1 MKKLIAPIVLFLFV
15 FVTAVQAQ
23 PKIGETAKDISL
35 KNVKGVEDRLSN
47 YKGKIVLVDFWA
59 SWCLPCRRSNRELQ
73 SLYSKYKD
81 KGFEIFGIS
90 LDQNITDWKNA
101 ISTDRI
107 TWKQVS
113 EMGGWNAPVALA
125 WGIEQL
131 PSSFLVGK
139 DGKIIAV
146 NPTKEEIEKHLKKST
161 P

>member
-1 MKKLIAPIVLFLFV
+1 MKKLIAAIVLFLFV
-15 FVTAVQAQ
+15 FVTAIQAQ

-35 KNVKGVEDRLSN
+35 KNVNGVEERLSN

-146 NPTKEEIEKHLKKST
+146 NPSKEEIEKHLKKST

>member
-1 MKKLIAPIVLFLFV
+1 MKKMIAPIVLFLFV
-15 FVTAVQAQ
+15 FVTAIQAQ
-23 PKIGETAKDISL
+23 PKIGEAAKEIAL
-35 KNVKGVEDRLSN
+35 KNPNGVEERLSD

>member
-1 MKKLIAPIVLFLFV
+1 MKKLMAPIVLFLFV
-15 FVTAVQAQ
+15 FVTAIQAQ
-23 PKIGETAKDISL
+23 PKIGETAKEIAL
-35 KNVKGVEDRLSN
+35 KNPNGVEERLSDH
-47 YKGKIVLVDFWA
+47 KGKIVLVDFWA

-90 LDQNITDWKNA
+90 LDQKIADWKNA
-101 ISTDRI
+101 IATDRI

-125 WGIEQL
+125 WVVEQL

-146 NPTKEEIEKHLKKST
+146 NPSKEEIEKHLKKSA

>member
-15 FVTAVQAQ
+15 FVTAIQAQ

>member
-1 MKKLIAPIVLFLFV
+1 MKKIIAPIVLFLFL
-15 FVTAVQAQ
+15 FVTAIQAQ
-23 PKIGETAKDISL
+23 PKIGEAAKEIAL
-35 KNVKGVEDRLSN
+35 KNPMGVEERLTN

-90 LDQNITDWKNA
+90 LDQKIADWKNA

-113 EMGGWNAPVALA
+113 EMGGWDAPVALA
-125 WGIEQL
+125 WGVEQL
-131 PSSFLVGK
+131 PSSFLLGK
-139 DGKIIAV
+139 DGKIIAI
-146 NPTKEEIEKHLKKST
+146 NPTKDEIEKHLKKST